1 VAIDAEELDPERLG
15 VEIFGLDEQGSRPGA
30 FEQAMGGTVYLAGLC
45 RFPMDVQER
54 LLEVLETDGGTVRV
68 IVGSSQDVH
77 AAVVEGNLRRDL
89 LGLFWASSLH
99 LPPLRRRSEDIPLLV
114 DVFQREATGL
124 GGAKTGGFTVD
135 ALEMLASYHWPDN
148 VRELRHEVLRLVV
161 NAAEGG
167 LVEAGDLS
175 IRVREGI
182 ASDAVPPP
190 DLGALAHKPL
200 ADGRKEFERWR
211 ILRALY
217 DNRGNQSQA
226 AQVLG
231 LSRAG
236 LFKKMRRLGL
246 VRRSDE
252 DG

>member
-1 VAIDAEELDPERLG
+1 
-15 VEIFGLDEQGSRPGA
+15 
-30 FEQAMGGTVYLAGLC
+30 
-45 RFPMDVQER
+45 
-54 LLEVLETDGGTVRV
+54 
-68 IVGSSQDVH
+68 
-77 AAVVEGNLRRDL
+77 
-89 LGLFWASSLH
+89 
-99 LPPLRRRSEDIPLLV
+99 
-114 DVFQREATGL
+114 
-124 GGAKTGGFTVD
+124 
-135 ALEMLASYHWPDN
+135 
-148 VRELRHEVLRLVV
+148 
-161 NAAEGG
+161 